1 MWCTYIQFIY
11 SNLGRGNFIPNP
23 RPHHRPSCWFF
34 LNNSETINP
43 ITLAFYS
50 IYPYFIRDIL
60 VKSGISNL
68 SQSPNVGQQSDGGV
82 SNFQISSQSSIK
94 ENCQNSRTIGDI
106 DMKLVPVTK
115 LDKRNKATSKKIT
128 MASCCRIVT
137 PLSFFQFMANLE
149 QSGSRIP
156 EP

>member
-1 MWCTYIQFIY
+1 MGCTHIQFIY
-11 SNLGRGNFIPNP
+11 PNLGRGNFIPP
-23 RPHHRPSCWFF
+23 PPPPHHHRPSCWFF

-43 ITLAFYS
+43 ITLAFYN
-50 IYPYFIRDIL
+50 IYSYFIRDIL

-68 SQSPNVGQQSDGGV
+68 CQSPNVGQKSDGSV
-82 SNFQISSQSSIK
+82 PNFRISSESSIK

-106 DMKLVPVTK
+106 DMKLVPV
-115 LDKRNKATSKKIT
+115 RNETTSKKFT
-128 MASCCRIVT
+128 MTSCCQIVT
-137 PLSFFQFMANLE
+137 ALTFFQFMVNLE